1 MMGKAKYVMMSLM
14 MVGVMLVVMA
24 LMLGSVQRVQAE
36 PLAIPTPVSVPASRL
51 VTPLYPVTFLN
62 NVAVTADRRSSIVQ
76 LPGYNTLD
84 LQWVVDVGTL
94 NTTTLK
100 LQYSNDGNNWVDGAS
115 FASAVVADANSMN
128 QYNVYG
134 RYTAVYVDVTNS
146 NPITITLIGVAK

>member
-1 MMGKAKYVMMSLM
+1 MGKAKYVMMSLM
-14 MVGVMLVVMA
+14 AVGIMLVVMA
-24 LMLGSVQRVQAE
+24 LTLGSVQQAQAE
-36 PLAIPTPVSVPASRL
+36 PLAIPTPVSAPASRL

-76 LPGYNTLD
+76 LPGYNTID
-84 LQWVVDVGTL
+84 LQWVVDVSDT

-115 FASAVVADANSMN
+115 FASAVAADANSMD

-146 NPITITLIGVAK
+146 EPITITLIGVAK